1 MNPIAF
7 ENVPENLYDLYHL
20 VGAELFTKIVDV
32 HGGEM
37 LYIPKRS
44 TMERKQNRDAIRK
57 EYNGCNVSQLALKYG
72 YSERYI
78 RTILFEG
85 DSK

>member
-20 VGAELFTKIVDV
+20 VGAELFTKIVDDY
-32 HGGEM
+32 GGEM
-37 LYIPKRS
+37 LYIPKRA
-44 TMERKQNRDAIRK
+44 TMERKQKYDAIRK
-57 EYNGCNVSQLALKYG
+57 EYDGTNISQLARKYS
-72 YSERYI
+72 YTERTV
-78 RTILFEG
+78 REILFEG